1 MATSPRQFL
10 IELYQE
16 YLEEASF
23 LFEQRQAAL
32 KAPDYL
38 LPELLELEERI
49 AAHIDGLVLGAEK
62 SIPIAQEG
70 LTSDELPTA
79 MAAAYALLKM
89 ERQDAADLVWQAFQ
103 EAENGPLQ
111 GLCLGMSYGPID
123 MIFSQLQEALT
134 SAAAP
139 IAVAAAEALAFH
151 KKLDTKTARLSELLQ
166 DENAQVRR
174 AAWRLIM
181 LAPPSGLVS
190 PDIIS
195 RLSEAAMHD
204 EDPAVRREAMWAAA
218 WTQQRW
224 LMGHCRKLSDEP
236 LPENWDAILLLAIL
250 GKPSDLERILAT
262 AKATELGPQ
271 RFRVLSAFGHPGVV
285 ETLLEG
291 MESQDPLTAVA
302 AGAAFT
308 KITGADIESDK
319 AVQIPPEDGS
329 EPDEFEQE
337 FLDEVNLP
345 DPASAQAHWEKI
357 KQEFSKG
364 TRWCRGLNLSQG
376 TTNEVI
382 AQLDLESRWQAVL
395 RSRFEGTWR
404 GSLID
409 LEVFPQK
416 HG

>member
-1 MATSPRQFL
+1 
-10 IELYQE
+10 
-16 YLEEASF
+16 
-23 LFEQRQAAL
+23 
-32 KAPDYL
+32 
-38 LPELLELEERI
+38 
-49 AAHIDGLVLGAEK
+49 
-62 SIPIAQEG
+62 
-70 LTSDELPTA
+70 
-79 MAAAYALLKM
+79 
-89 ERQDAADLVWQAFQ
+89 
-103 EAENGPLQ
+103 
-111 GLCLGMSYGPID
+111 MSYGPID
-123 MIFSQLQEALT
+123 MILSQLQEALT

-139 IAVAAAEALAFH
+139 TAVAAAEALAFH
-151 KKLDTKTARLSELLQ
+151 KKLDPKTSRVSEFQQ
-166 DENAQVRR
+166 DQDAEVRR
-174 AAWRLIM
+174 HAWRLIM
-181 LAPPSGLVS
+181 LGPPSGLVS
-190 PDIIS
+190 PDIAS
-195 RLSEAAMHD
+195 RLSEAAMYD
-204 EDPAVRREAMWAAA
+204 EDPTVRREAMCTAA
-218 WTQQRW
+218 WTQQMW

-271 RFRVLSAFGHPGVV
+271 RFCILGAFGHPGVV

-319 AVQIPPEDGS
+319 AVQVPPEDGS

-337 FLDEVNLP
+337 FLDEVTLP
-345 DPASAQAHWEKI
+345 DTASAQAHWKKI

-376 TTNEVI
+376 AANEVI